1 MKPFRNLQKGMG
13 QLYRPRV
20 IPCLGRDRALT
31 DGDMAAGIQARV
43 LIVAR
48 DDSTAGPLA
57 EGLDRLGWRT
67 VTARSEAAAAVALAD
82 LQIQAAIV
90 DLATLGDGEGLPAR
104 LRAACAPRHLPI
116 MAMGAPDPFQN
127 DRGYDLTLASPL
139 HPAQAAMRL
148 ETLVRTAVA
157 EEEFEARAE
166 TFSERG
172 HQLDS
177 PEVDS
182 TPYRV
187 LAIGEPAPQFLAL
200 SNALARNGAEVVGA
214 FTAFTAFDYLHE
226 RPFDAVVL
234 WAGENPQEALSI
246 AAGLRRNT
254 RLYHTPA
261 LLYMRAE
268 SPITAAEAYH
278 RGISDVASPETP
290 ESETALRVVE
300 LARAYRRQKSI
311 RAALDQARSSGLM
324 DAATGLFTRDL
335 FAGHLVRLARCAHER
350 NRPLSVCMLKV
361 AEKPELK
368 APRAGGWVA
377 RAVPQ
382 IGSMIGRLVRVEDT
396 AARLAPEVFALA
408 LPATPLHAARAA
420 GERIAAVI
428 GCTAFEAGH
437 GATPFVVEFDLGVA
451 EVTSPESVGHALEQA
466 AAMAHRRKAS

>member
-1 MKPFRNLQKGMG
+1 MS
-13 QLYRPRV
+13 
-20 IPCLGRDRALT
+20 
-31 DGDMAAGIQARV
+31 AGVNARV
-43 LIVAR
+43 LIVAS

-67 VTARSEAAAAVALAD
+67 VTARREAHAVAALAD

-90 DLATLGDGEGLPAR
+90 DLTGLTDDADGLAQR
-104 LRAACAPRHLPI
+104 LRAACAPRRLPI
-116 MAMGAPDPFQN
+116 MAMGAPDPFQKA
-127 DRGYDLTLASPL
+127 RGYDLTLASPL

-157 EEEFEARAE
+157 EEEFEVRLE
-166 TFSERG
+166 TFAERG
-172 HQLDS
+172 HTLEGPEEDPS
-177 PEVDS
+177 PF
-182 TPYRV
+182 RV

-200 SNALARNGAEVVGA
+200 SNALSRNGAEVVGA

-234 WAGENPQEALSI
+234 WAGDNPHEAMSI

-261 LLYMRAE
+261 LLYLRAE
-268 SPITAAEAYH
+268 SPVTIAEAYH
-278 RGISDVASPETP
+278 RGISDVASPESP

-300 LARAYRRQKSI
+300 LARSFRRQKAVRS
-311 RAALDQARSSGLM
+311 ALEQARSSGLM

-335 FAGHLVRLARCAHER
+335 FAAHLMRVARSAHER
-350 NRPLSVCMLKV
+350 NRALSVCMLKV
-361 AEKPELK
+361 SENAELK
-368 APRAGGWVA
+368 GPRAGGWVA

-408 LPATPLHAARAA
+408 LPSTNLAAARAA

-428 GCTAFEAGH
+428 GCTAFEAGQ

-451 EVTSPESVGHALEQA
+451 EVASPESVGYALEQA
-466 AAMAHRRKAS
+466 AAMAHTLKAS

>member
-1 MKPFRNLQKGMG
+1 MS
-13 QLYRPRV
+13 
-20 IPCLGRDRALT
+20 
-31 DGDMAAGIQARV
+31 AGIQARV

-67 VTARSEAAAAVALAD
+67 VTARTEAAAAIALSD
-82 LQIQAAIV
+82 LQIQAAII
-90 DLATLGDGEGLPAR
+90 DLATVETDDGIVQR
-104 LRAACAPRHLPI
+104 LRAACAPRRLPI
-116 MAMGAPDPFQN
+116 MAMGDPDPFQN
-127 DRGYDLTLASPL
+127 TGGFDLTLAGPL

-157 EEEFEARAE
+157 EEEFEVRVE
-166 TFSERG
+166 TFAERG
-172 HQLDS
+172 HVLDA
-177 PEVDS
+177 PETDA
-182 TPYRV
+182 TPYRI

-200 SNALARNGAEVVGA
+200 SNALARNAAEVVGA

-226 RPFDAVVL
+226 RPFDSVVL
-234 WAGENPQEALSI
+234 WAEENPQEALSI

-268 SPITAAEAYH
+268 STVTAAEAYH

-290 ESETALRVVE
+290 ESATALRVVE
-300 LARAYRRQKSI
+300 LARAYRRQKSV
-311 RAALDQARSSGLM
+311 RTALEQARGSGLM

-335 FAGHLVRLARCAHER
+335 FASHLMRLALSAQAR
-350 NRPLSVCMLKV
+350 NRPLSVCVLKV
-361 AEKPELK
+361 SERPDLK

-408 LPATPLHAARAA
+408 LPATPLHSARAA

-428 GCTAFEAGH
+428 GCTAFEAGQ
-437 GATPFVVEFDLGVA
+437 GNTPFVVEFDLGVA
-451 EVTSPESVGHALEQA
+451 EVASPETVGYALEQA
-466 AAMAHRRKAS
+466 AAMAQTLKAS

>member
-1 MKPFRNLQKGMG
+1 M
-13 QLYRPRV
+13 
-20 IPCLGRDRALT
+20 T
-31 DGDMAAGIQARV
+31 AGVQARV

-48 DDSTAGPLA
+48 DDAEAGALA

-67 VTARSEAAAAVALAD
+67 ITARTEAAACIALSD

-90 DLATLGDGEGLPAR
+90 DLASFDGDVDTVAGR
-104 LRAACAPRHLPI
+104 LREACAPRRLPVL
-116 MAMGAPDPFQN
+116 AMGALDPFQK
-127 DRGYDLTLASPL
+127 DRGFDLTLAAPL

-157 EEEFEARAE
+157 EEEYEVRTE

-172 HQLDS
+172 HALDA
-177 PEVDS
+177 PDDDPA
-182 TPYRV
+182 PYRI

-200 SNALARNGAEVVGA
+200 SNALQRNGAEVVGA

-234 WAGENPQEALSI
+234 WADDNPHEALSI

-261 LLYMRAE
+261 LLYMRAN
-268 SPITAAEAYH
+268 SAVTASEAYH
-278 RGISDVASPETP
+278 RGISDVASPDTP
-290 ESETALRVVE
+290 ENETALRVVE
-300 LARAYRRQKSI
+300 LARAYRRQKAI
-311 RAALDQARSSGLM
+311 RGALEQARSSGLM

-335 FAGHLVRLARCAHER
+335 FAAHVMRLAKSAKAR

-361 AEKPELK
+361 AEKPDLK

-408 LPATPLHAARAA
+408 LPATPLHNARAA

-428 GCTAFEAGH
+428 GCTAFEAGQ

-451 EVTSPESVGHALEQA
+451 EVASPDAVGHALEQA
-466 AAMAHRRKAS
+466 AAMAHALKAG

>member
-1 MKPFRNLQKGMG
+1 MS
-13 QLYRPRV
+13 
-20 IPCLGRDRALT
+20 
-31 DGDMAAGIQARV
+31 AGVQARV

-48 DDSTAGPLA
+48 DDTTAGPLA

-67 VTARSEAAAAVALAD
+67 VTARREPAAAAALAD
-82 LQIQAAIV
+82 LQIQAAII
-90 DLATLGDGEGLPAR
+90 DLATLPPEEIDGLAAR
-104 LRAACAPRHLPI
+104 LRAACSPRRLPI
-116 MAMGAPDPFQN
+116 LAMGDPDPFQN
-127 DRGYDLTLASPL
+127 NRGFDLTLAGPI
-139 HPAQAAMRL
+139 HPAQAVMRL

-157 EEEFEARAE
+157 EEEFEVRLE
-166 TFSERG
+166 TFAERG
-172 HQLDS
+172 HTLEAPDQDAS
-177 PEVDS
+177 
-182 TPYRV
+182 PYRV

-234 WAGENPQEALSI
+234 WAGETPHEALSI

-261 LLYMRAE
+261 MLYMRSDSAV
-268 SPITAAEAYH
+268 TASEAFH
-278 RGISDVASPETP
+278 RGISDVASPQTS
-290 ESETALRVVE
+290 ESDTALRVVE
-300 LARAYRRQKSI
+300 LARAFRRQKAI
-311 RAALDQARSSGLM
+311 RSALEQARGSGLM

-335 FAGHLVRLARCAHER
+335 FAAHLARLARSAQVR
-350 NRPLSVCMLKV
+350 NRPLSLCMLKV
-361 AEKPELK
+361 SEKPDLK

-408 LPATPLHAARAA
+408 LPATPLPAARSA

-428 GCTAFEAGH
+428 GCTAFEAGQ

-451 EVTSPESVGHALEQA
+451 EVNSPEGVGRALEQA
-466 AAMAHRRKAS
+466 AAMAHTRKAS